1 MTNVLFTNVRII
13 DATGAQ
19 PYQGELLVQGNR
31 IARVGRGTRSLPT
44 AGVTVIDG
52 AGATL
57 MPGMCE
63 AHTHFG
69 WTNSKTLDA
78 IQKMPHEEHTLWAAQ
93 VAKLYLD
100 HGWTSC
106 VGAATPK
113 PRLDCVIRDA
123 INAGQIPGPRYL
135 AASQEI
141 TVTGS
146 LGDDML
152 PHLPFPEMSFG
163 CVVDGPEGMRKAVRM
178 FLKYG
183 VDQVKLNLSGD
194 NLVPGADARTSWMS
208 DEEVAVAAREV
219 KVRGK
224 RLATH
229 ARSSESVKQSMRHGV
244 DQVKL
249 NLSGDN
255 LVPGADAHTSW
266 MSDEEVAVAAREVKV
281 RGKRLATHARSSE
294 SVKQSMRHGV
304 EVIYHASFADEE
316 ALDMM
321 EAQKDRIFVA
331 PGLSV
336 IIRLLNEGEVVG
348 VTNAIA
354 KDMGYE
360 LELEAA
366 VKSMKAMLRRGIR
379 VLPGGDYGFAWAPH
393 GENAKDLEYFVK
405 YLGMTP
411 MEALISATRWGG
423 QIMMCKDLGEI
434 REGWLADLLLVDG
447 DPLAN
452 ISILQDKSKL
462 LAIMKDGQFA
472 KPPEIRS
479 SRSRFVA

>member
-1 MTNVLFTNVRII
+1 MANVLFTNARIL
-13 DATGAQ
+13 DGSGAQ
-19 PYQGELLVQGNR
+19 PYAGEVLIQGNR
-31 IARVGRGTRSLPT
+31 ISRIGRGARALP
-44 AGVTVIDG
+44 ASGVTVIDA

-113 PRLDCVIRDA
+113 PRLDCVIRNA
-123 INAGQIPGPRYL
+123 IDSGQIPGPRYL

-163 CVVDGPEGMRKAVRM
+163 CVVDGADSMRKAVRM

-194 NLVPGADARTSWMS
+194 NLVPGADARTNWMS
-208 DEEVAVAAREV
+208 DEEVAVAAHEV

-224 RLATH
+224 RLASH
-229 ARSSESVKQSMRHGV
+229 ARS
-244 DQVKL
+244 
-249 NLSGDN
+249 
-255 LVPGADAHTSW
+255 T
-266 MSDEEVAVAAREVKV
+266 
-281 RGKRLATHARSSE
+281 E

-316 ALDMM
+316 ALDML
-321 EAQKDRIFVA
+321 EARKDKVFVA

-336 IIRLLNEGEVVG
+336 IIRLLDNGDVVG
-348 VTNAIA
+348 ISNSQA
-354 KDMGYE
+354 KRMGYE

-366 VKSMKAMLRRGIR
+366 VKSMKAMLKRGVR

-393 GENAKDLEYFVK
+393 GENARDLEYFVK

-411 MEALISATRWGG
+411 MEAIVSATRWGG
-423 QIMMCKDLGEI
+423 QIMMRGNELGEI
-434 REGWLADLLLVDG
+434 KEGYLADLLLVDG

-462 LAIMKDGQFA
+462 LAIMKDGEFA
-472 KPPEIRS
+472 KAPEIRAARNRYGLS
-479 SRSRFVA
+479 AA

>member
-1 MTNVLFTNVRII
+1 MANVLFTNARIL
-13 DATGAQ
+13 DGSGAQ
-19 PYQGELLVQGNR
+19 PFAGEVLIQGNR
-31 IARVGRGTRSLPT
+31 ISRIGRGARALPVS
-44 AGVTVIDG
+44 GVTVIDA

-93 VAKLYLD
+93 VAKQYLD
-100 HGWTSC
+100 CGWTSC

-123 INAGQIPGPRYL
+123 INAGQIPGPRYI

-152 PHLPFPEMSFG
+152 PHLPFPETSFG
-163 CVVDGPEGMRKAVRM
+163 CVVDGPQAMLKAVRM

-194 NLVPGADARTSWMS
+194 NLVPGADARTNWMS
-208 DEEVAVAAREV
+208 DEEVAIAAREV

-224 RLATH
+224 RLASH
-229 ARSSESVKQSMRHGV
+229 ARSSESVKQS
-244 DQVKL
+244 L
-249 NLSGDN
+249 
-255 LVPGADAHTSW
+255 
-266 MSDEEVAVAAREVKV
+266 
-281 RGKRLATHARSSE
+281 
-294 SVKQSMRHGV
+294 RHGV

-316 ALDMM
+316 ALDML
-321 EAQKDRIFVA
+321 EAQKDKVFVA

-336 IIRLLNEGEVVG
+336 IIRLLNDGEVVG
-348 VTNAIA
+348 IDNKTA
-354 KDMGYE
+354 KSMGYE

-366 VKSMKAMLRRGIR
+366 VKSMKAMLKRGIR

-405 YLGMTP
+405 LLGMTP
-411 MEALISATRWGG
+411 MEAIVSATRWGG
-423 QIMMCKDLGEI
+423 QIMMRGNELGEI
-434 REGWLADLLLVDG
+434 KEGYLADLLLVDG
-447 DPLAN
+447 DPLSN
-452 ISILQDKSKL
+452 IAILQNREKL
-462 LAIMKDGQFA
+462 LAIMKDGVFC
-472 KPPEIRS
+472 KEPEIRS
-479 SRSRFVA
+479 ARSRWSQTAA

>member
-1 MTNVLFTNVRII
+1 MANVLFTNVRII

-19 PYQGELLVQGNR
+19 PYPGEVLVQGNR
-31 IARVGRGTRSLPT
+31 ISRIGRGSRSLPV
-44 AGVTVIDG
+44 AGMTVIDG

-93 VAKLYLD
+93 VAKQYLD

-113 PRLDCVIRDA
+113 PRLDCVIRNA
-123 INAGQIPGPRYL
+123 IDSGQIPGPRYL

-152 PHLPFPEMSFG
+152 PHLPYPDMSFG

-183 VDQVKLNLSGD
+183 VDQIKLNLSGD
-194 NLVPGADARTSWMS
+194 NLVPGADAKTNWMS
-208 DEEVAVAAREV
+208 DEEVAIAARET

-224 RLATH
+224 RLACH
-229 ARSSESVKQSMRHGV
+229 ARSTESVKQAMRHGI
-244 DQVKL
+244 
-249 NLSGDN
+249 
-255 LVPGADAHTSW
+255 
-266 MSDEEVAVAAREVKV
+266 
-281 RGKRLATHARSSE
+281 
-294 SVKQSMRHGV
+294 
-304 EVIYHASFADEE
+304 EVIYHASFIDEE
-316 ALDMM
+316 GLDMM
-321 EAQKDRIFVA
+321 EAQKDKVFVA

-336 IIRLLNEGEVVG
+336 IIRLLHEGEVVG
-348 VTNAIA
+348 IDNKTARN
-354 KDMGYE
+354 MGYE

-366 VKSMKAMLRRGIR
+366 VKSMKAMLKRGIR

-411 MEALISATRWGG
+411 METLISATRWGG
-423 QIMMCKDLGEI
+423 QIMMKKDLGEI

-447 DPLAN
+447 DPLSN
-452 ISILQDKSKL
+452 ISLLQDKSKL
-462 LAIMKDGQFA
+462 LAIMKDGEFA
-472 KPPEIRS
+472 KMPEIRS
-479 SRSRFVA
+479 QRSRFVA

>member
-1 MTNVLFTNVRII
+1 MANVLFTNVRII
-13 DATGAQ
+13 DGSGGQ
-19 PYQGELLVQGNR
+19 PYAGEVLVQGNR
-31 IARVGRGTRSLPT
+31 ILRVARGARALPV

-78 IQKMPHEEHTLWAAQ
+78 IQKLPHEEHTLWAAS

-113 PRLDCVIRDA
+113 PRLDCVIRNA
-123 INAGQIPGPRYL
+123 INSGQIPGPRYL

-152 PHLPFPEMSFG
+152 PHLPYPEMSFG
-163 CVVDGPEGMRKAVRM
+163 MVVDGPEEMRKAVRM
-178 FLKYG
+178 FLKFG
-183 VDQVKLNLSGD
+183 VDSIKLNLSGD
-194 NLVPGADARTSWMS
+194 NLVPGADATTTWMS
-208 DEEVAVAAREV
+208 DEEVAVAAKET

-224 RLATH
+224 RLSCH
-229 ARSSESVKQSMRHGV
+229 ARSCESVKQSMRHGFDIV
-244 DQVKL
+244 
-249 NLSGDN
+249 
-255 LVPGADAHTSW
+255 
-266 MSDEEVAVAAREVKV
+266 
-281 RGKRLATHARSSE
+281 
-294 SVKQSMRHGV
+294 
-304 EVIYHASFADEE
+304 YHASYTDQES
-316 ALDMM
+316 LDML
-321 EAQKDRIFVA
+321 EAKKDRIFVA
-331 PGLSV
+331 PGISV

-348 VTNAIA
+348 IDNEMA
-354 KDMGYE
+354 KKMGYE
-360 LELEAA
+360 RELEAS
-366 VKSMKAMLRRGIR
+366 VNSMKAMLKRGIR

-411 MEALISATRWGG
+411 LEALVSCTRWGG
-423 QIMMCKDLGEI
+423 QMMMKGNELGEI
-434 REGWLADLLLVDG
+434 KEGYLADLLLVDG
-447 DPLAN
+447 DPLSN
-452 ISILQDKSKL
+452 IAILQDRKRL
-462 LAIMKDGQFA
+462 LASMKDGVFH
-472 KPPEIRS
+472 KEPEIRS
-479 SRSRFVA
+479 ARTRWSQTAA

>member
-1 MTNVLFTNVRII
+1 MANALFTNVRII
-13 DATGAQ
+13 DGSAAQ
-19 PYQGELLVQGNR
+19 PYAGEVLVQGNR
-31 IARVGRGTRSLPT
+31 ILRVARGARTLPVT
-44 AGVTVIDG
+44 GVTVIDG

-63 AHTHFG
+63 AHTHLG

-78 IQKMPHEEHTLWAAQ
+78 IQKMPHEEHTLWAASM
-93 VAKLYLD
+93 AKLYLD

-113 PRLDCVIRDA
+113 PRQDCVIRNA
-123 INAGQIPGPRYL
+123 INSGQIPGPRYL

-163 CVVDGPEGMRKAVRM
+163 MVVDGPNEMRKAVRM

-183 VDQVKLNLSGD
+183 VDSIKLNLSGD
-194 NLVPGADARTSWMS
+194 NLVPGADAKTSWMS
-208 DEEVAVAAREV
+208 DEEVAVAAMET

-224 RLATH
+224 RLSCH
-229 ARSSESVKQSMRHGV
+229 ARSSESVKQAMRHGF
-244 DQVKL
+244 DI
-249 NLSGDN
+249 
-255 LVPGADAHTSW
+255 
-266 MSDEEVAVAAREVKV
+266 
-281 RGKRLATHARSSE
+281 
-294 SVKQSMRHGV
+294 
-304 EVIYHASFADEE
+304 IYHASFADEE
-316 ALDMM
+316 ALDLL
-321 EAQKDRIFVA
+321 EAQKDKIFVA

-336 IIRLLNEGEVVG
+336 IIRLLYEGEVVG
-348 VTNAIA
+348 VTNNIA
-354 KDMGYE
+354 KKMGYE
-360 LELEAA
+360 VELEAA
-366 VKSMKAMLRRGIR
+366 CKSMKAMLKRGIR

-393 GENAKDLEYFVK
+393 GENAKDLDYFVK

-411 MEALISATRWGG
+411 MEAIVSATRWGG
-423 QIMMCKDLGEI
+423 QMMMKKDLGEI

-452 ISILQDKSKL
+452 IGVLQDKSKL
-462 LAIMKDGQFA
+462 LAIMKDGEFA
-472 KPPEIRS
+472 KAPEIRG
-479 SRSRFVA
+479 SRSRFLA

>member
-1 MTNVLFTNVRII
+1 MANVLFTNVRII

-19 PYQGELLVQGNR
+19 PYPGDVLIQGNR
-31 IARVGRGTRSLPT
+31 IARIGRGTRSLPA
-44 AGVTVIDG
+44 AGVNVIDG

-57 MPGMCE
+57 MPGMVE

-123 INAGQIPGPRYL
+123 INSGQIPGPRYL

-163 CVVDGPEGMRKAVRM
+163 CVVDGPEAMRKAVRM

-183 VDQVKLNLSGD
+183 VDQIKLNLSGD
-194 NLVPGADARTSWMS
+194 NLVPGADARTNWMS
-208 DEEVAVAAREV
+208 DEEVAIAARETR
-219 KVRGK
+219 VRGK
-224 RLATH
+224 RLASH
-229 ARSSESVKQSMRHGV
+229 ARSSESVKQSV
-244 DQVKL
+244 
-249 NLSGDN
+249 
-255 LVPGADAHTSW
+255 
-266 MSDEEVAVAAREVKV
+266 
-281 RGKRLATHARSSE
+281 
-294 SVKQSMRHGV
+294 RHGV

-316 ALDMM
+316 ALDML
-321 EAQKDRIFVA
+321 EANKDKIFVA

-348 VTNAIA
+348 ITNQIA
-354 KDMGYE
+354 KNMGYE
-360 LELEAA
+360 IELEAA
-366 VKSMKAMLRRGIR
+366 VKSLKAMLKRGIR

-411 MEALISATRWGG
+411 MEVMISATRWGG
-423 QIMMCKDLGEI
+423 QIMLRGKELGEV

-447 DPLAN
+447 DPLSN
-452 ISILQDKSKL
+452 ISILQDKSRL
-462 LAIMKDGQFA
+462 LAIMKDGEFV
-472 KPPEIRS
+472 KWPEIRS
-479 SRSRFVA
+479 ARSRWTQTAA

>member
-1 MTNVLFTNVRII
+1 MANVLFTNVRVI

-19 PYQGELLVQGNR
+19 PYPGEVLVQGNR
-31 IARVGRGTRSLPT
+31 ISRIGRGSRSLPV
-44 AGVTVIDG
+44 AGMTVIDG

-93 VAKLYLD
+93 VAKQYLD

-113 PRLDCVIRDA
+113 PRLDCVIRNA
-123 INAGQIPGPRYL
+123 IDSGQIPGPRYL

-152 PHLPFPEMSFG
+152 PHLPYPDMSFG

-183 VDQVKLNLSGD
+183 VDQIKLNLSGD
-194 NLVPGADARTSWMS
+194 NLVPGADAKTNWMS
-208 DEEVAVAAREV
+208 DEEVAIAARET

-224 RLATH
+224 RLACH
-229 ARSSESVKQSMRHGV
+229 ARSTESVKQAMRHGI
-244 DQVKL
+244 
-249 NLSGDN
+249 
-255 LVPGADAHTSW
+255 
-266 MSDEEVAVAAREVKV
+266 
-281 RGKRLATHARSSE
+281 
-294 SVKQSMRHGV
+294 
-304 EVIYHASFADEE
+304 EVIYHASFIDDEG
-316 ALDMM
+316 LDMM
-321 EAQKDRIFVA
+321 EAQKDKVFVA

-336 IIRLLNEGEVVG
+336 IIRLLHEGEVVG
-348 VTNAIA
+348 IDNKTARN
-354 KDMGYE
+354 MGYE

-366 VKSMKAMLRRGIR
+366 VKSMKAMLKRGIR

-411 MEALISATRWGG
+411 METLISATRWGG
-423 QIMMCKDLGEI
+423 QIMMKKDLGEI

-447 DPLAN
+447 DPLSN
-452 ISILQDKSKL
+452 ISLLQDKNKL
-462 LAIMKDGQFA
+462 LAIMKDGEFA
-472 KPPEIRS
+472 KMAQIRS
-479 SRSRFVA
+479 QRSRFVA

>member
-1 MTNVLFTNVRII
+1 MANVLFTNVRII

-19 PYQGELLVQGNR
+19 PYTGEVLIQGNR
-31 IARVGRGTRSLPT
+31 IARVGRGARSVPT
-44 AGVTVIDG
+44 TGVTVIDG

-93 VAKLYLD
+93 VAKQYLD

-113 PRLDCVIRDA
+113 PRLDCVIRNA
-123 INAGQIPGPRYL
+123 IDSGQIPGPRYL

-152 PHLPFPEMSFG
+152 PHLPYPDMSFG

-183 VDQVKLNLSGD
+183 VDQIKLNLSGD
-194 NLVPGADARTSWMS
+194 NLVPGADAKTNWMS
-208 DEEVAVAAREV
+208 DEEVAIAARET

-224 RLATH
+224 RLACH
-229 ARSSESVKQSMRHGV
+229 ARSTESVKQAMRHGI
-244 DQVKL
+244 
-249 NLSGDN
+249 
-255 LVPGADAHTSW
+255 
-266 MSDEEVAVAAREVKV
+266 
-281 RGKRLATHARSSE
+281 
-294 SVKQSMRHGV
+294 
-304 EVIYHASFADEE
+304 EVIYHASFIDDEG
-316 ALDMM
+316 LDMM
-321 EAQKDRIFVA
+321 EAQKDKVFVA

-336 IIRLLNEGEVVG
+336 IIRLLHEGEVVG
-348 VTNAIA
+348 IDNKTARN
-354 KDMGYE
+354 MGYE

-366 VKSMKAMLRRGIR
+366 VKSMKAMLKRGIR

-411 MEALISATRWGG
+411 METLISATRWGG
-423 QIMMCKDLGEI
+423 QIMMKKDLGEI

-447 DPLAN
+447 DPLSN
-452 ISILQDKSKL
+452 ISVLQDKSKL
-462 LAIMKDGQFA
+462 LAIMKDGEFA
-472 KPPEIRS
+472 KMPEIRS
-479 SRSRFVA
+479 QRSRFVA